1 MSTTRLLNKIDRRL
15 TQLTLAPIEVF
26 VFHCVSDT
34 FDPSLCQRQDWTPTD
49 YFKHQ
54 IQQLKSQ
61 YTFIPLPE
69 VYHRLTHDRF
79 RRTKYAALT
88 CDDGNASILSILP
101 FLSSEQV
108 PLTLFINPKYLDG
121 ISIRENYCSH
131 PRYITLDQLS
141 AIQSP
146 MVNIAMHGF
155 KHDDCTLMSRTDFD
169 DSVSKCEEL
178 LKQHPRY
185 INYYA
190 YTWGKYNDTTQSVLR
205 ERNIIP
211 LFCDGASNRRYR
223 DGISRRC
230 IDTPGT
236 AKL

>member
-1 MSTTRLLNKIDRRL
+1 MSTTKLLNKIDRRL

-61 YTFIPLPE
+61 YTFITLPE

-101 FLSSEQV
+101 FLFSEQV
-108 PLTLFINPKYLDG
+108 PATPIINPNYLHG
-121 ISIRENYCSH
+121 LRIR
-131 PRYITLDQLS
+131 
-141 AIQSP
+141 
-146 MVNIAMHGF
+146 
-155 KHDDCTLMSRTDFD
+155 
-169 DSVSKCEEL
+169 
-178 LKQHPRY
+178 
-185 INYYA
+185 
-190 YTWGKYNDTTQSVLR
+190 
-205 ERNIIP
+205 
-211 LFCDGASNRRYR
+211 
-223 DGISRRC
+223 
-230 IDTPGT
+230 
-236 AKL
+236 